1 LGCVRTTDEAM
12 AAFIRLS
19 GEDGIQSISIGI
31 AFGLAAVLPKPAPP
45 APRKAK
51 RARKPPAARG
61 RKRVGRRT
69 SRGAPKK

>member
-1 LGCVRTTDEAM
+1 M

-31 AFGLAAVLPKPAPP
+31 AFGPAAVLPKPALP

-51 RARKPPAARG
+51 RARKPPAARA
-61 RKRVGRRT
+61 RKRVSRRT
-69 SRGAPKK
+69 NRGAPKK